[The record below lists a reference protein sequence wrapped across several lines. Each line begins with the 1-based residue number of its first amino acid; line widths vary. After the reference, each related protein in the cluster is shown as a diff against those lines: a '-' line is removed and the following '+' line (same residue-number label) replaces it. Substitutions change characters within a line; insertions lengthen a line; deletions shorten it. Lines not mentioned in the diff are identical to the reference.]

1 MSSDAKAPAYPIGS
15 VDNALRLLLLFREQ
29 KTIRIADASEQL
41 GVARSTAH
49 RLMEMLAYHG
59 FVQRETD
66 SRAYGP
72 GGALLDIG
80 LSVVKHLDVRSIARP
95 HLEALA
101 HATGETVHLARLEL
115 PNVLFI
121 DCVES
126 DRAIRV
132 ASRVG
137 RAVPAHCTSVGK
149 AMLAASSPDVRK
161 AYTKGRRLGALTS
174 ASITTLAGLNAQL
187 ADVPRRGYAVNVEE
201 SEEGL
206 GSVGVAILDPS
217 GRPVGAISVAA
228 PLQRRTAL
236 DFERFADLA
245 VATCAAINEQL
256 A

>member
-1 MSSDAKAPAYPIGS
+1 MALETKAPAYPIGS

-29 KTIRIADASEQL
+29 KSIRIADASEQL

-49 RLMEMLAYHG
+49 RLMDMLAYHG
-59 FVQRETD
+59 FVRQDPE
-66 SRAYGP
+66 SRAYVP

-80 LSVVKHLDVRSIARP
+80 LSVVKQLDIRSIARP
-95 HLEALA
+95 HLEDLA
-101 HATGETVHLARLEL
+101 RATNETVHLARLDL

-137 RAVPAHCTSVGK
+137 KAMPAHCTSVGK
-149 AMLAASSPDVRK
+149 AMLAACPLAAVKHHFR
-161 AYTKGRRLGALTS
+161 GRRLAALTPR
-174 ASITTLAGLNAQL
+174 SITTAGALFAQL
-187 ADVPRRGYAVNVEE
+187 VDIRERGYALNAEE

-206 GSVGVAILDPS
+206 GSVGVAIVDRA

-228 PLQRRTAL
+228 PLQRRPPVDFDKIATLARAAAAHIADQL
-236 DFERFADLA
+236 D
-245 VATCAAINEQL
+245 
-256 A
+256 